1 MCITTRTE
9 PVNNYMYC
17 DTAGEF
23 GYRLRGRVPIRRDA
37 HKDDAGTW
45 VPVPGFISDHEWER
59 LIPPNEMPS
68 VRNPEN
74 GYAVTCN
81 QKITTDDYPYII
93 SQHYGS
99 DLRAQRITARI
110 EQVPLGAMTVEEMA
124 SIHKERVSISAK
136 HVIKVVSAIDSAG
149 LSAAAAI
156 LQELLLNWDGDMQPE
171 LPAPTAFAAVTE
183 ALTNATVPK
192 IFGLQLGDAI
202 LGGGRGGPTHWSTL
216 KTALIKEAAEEPE
229 GNGHMASYVLGDG
242 VASWTDLYTDALE
255 VGGKALIDRLGTYE
269 DNKEAW
275 AWGEVHTTSPS
286 HPLSRYFP
294 DAASLLDPPAVP
306 MGGGFDTPQAASF
319 GNWGRRGYSVGGLSV
334 NRYIHD
340 PSDWSKS
347 RWIAPL
353 GASGHPGS
361 PHYSD
366 QALLYSAVDTIPQL
380 WAWDDVLAASE
391 TTQVLEPAEAEVF
404 AKVLASAK
412 M

>member
-1 MCITTRTE
+1 MHCLQQTE

-37 HKDDAGTW
+37 DQDDAGTW
-45 VPVPGFISDHEWER
+45 VPVPGYISDHEWER
-59 LIPPNEMPS
+59 LIPPNELPS
-68 VRNPEN
+68 VRNPAN

-81 QKITTDDYPYII
+81 QKVTTDDYPHVI

-99 DLRAQRITARI
+99 DARARRITERI
-110 EQVPLGAMTVEEMA
+110 EQVALGAMTVAEMG

-136 HVIKVVSAIDSAG
+136 CVIKVVSTIDPAC
-149 LSAAAAI
+149 LSNDA
-156 LQELLLNWDGDMQPE
+156 LTLHKLLIAWDGDMQPE
-171 LPAPTAFAAVTE
+171 LHAPTAFAAVVE
-183 ALTNATVPK
+183 ALTNKTVPA
-192 IFGLQLGDAI
+192 IFGQLLGDAI

-216 KTALIKEAAEEPE
+216 KTALFKEAAEQPA
-229 GNGHMASYVLGDG
+229 GDGPMAAYVLQQGG
-242 VASWTDLYTDALE
+242 NWAALYTEALE
-255 VGGKALIDRLGTYE
+255 IGGKALVERLGTFA
-269 DNKEAW
+269 DNRDAW
-275 AWGEVHTTSPS
+275 LWGNVHTTAPT
-286 HPLSRYFP
+286 HPLSRYYP
-294 DAASLLDPPAVP
+294 DAAELLDPPAVP

-319 GNWGRRGYSVGGLSV
+319 GNWGLRGYSVGGLSV

-340 PSDWSKS
+340 PSDWSNS

-366 QALLYSAVDTIPQL
+366 QALIYSAVETIPQL
-380 WAWDDVLAASE
+380 WTWEDVLADAE
-391 TTQVLEPAEAEVF
+391 TTQVLAAAVH
-404 AKVLASAK
+404 AK